1 MHPDPSSAPQPPT
14 QTEPIL
20 PQPPPPAPV
29 PRYLKKKTDF
39 TVLVTNPKFKDLLKA
54 YPTLLPTLQR
64 VYAATIEPDPE
75 DEARRRRFGRGGFRG
90 RGMMGRGRG
99 RGGFGG
105 FEDREE
111 RWSQKK
117 GDADGMRLLKGLRE
131 GKTGE
136 REKEGMLAFVGLV
149 EDVFGAKEEQG

>member
-1 MHPDPSSAPQPPT
+1 
-14 QTEPIL
+14 
-20 PQPPPPAPV
+20 
-29 PRYLKKKTDF
+29 
-39 TVLVTNPKFKDLLKA
+39 
-54 YPTLLPTLQR
+54 
-64 VYAATIEPDPE
+64 
-75 DEARRRRFGRGGFRG
+75 
-90 RGMMGRGRG
+90 MMGRGRG